1 MSGSIVVKVGG
12 STLADGE
19 AGLDGVASLVRAGE
33 RVVVVHGGGPEAT
46 AWLEAMGIPTGFQR
60 GRRVTDD
67 RALPVVVAV
76 FAGLVNKRLVA
87 ALADRG
93 VEAVGLSGADGGL
106 LRCRW
111 GDPSL
116 GFVGEPA
123 SVDGRLLARL
133 VDAGFTPVLA
143 PIGFVDADGRR
154 VLLNVNADSVASE
167 VAVGLRARA
176 VYFLTDVEGV
186 RGRDGTLV
194 RRLTATEARA
204 LIADGTIAGGMI
216 PKVEACLRAAE
227 RGVPARV
234 LHARDARSL
243 AGADL
248 PGTVVEPGR

>member
-1 MSGSIVVKVGG
+1 MNGSLVIKVGG

-19 AGLDGVASLVRAGE
+19 AGLDGIAGLVRAGE

-46 AWLEAMGIPTGFQR
+46 AWLEAMGIPTRFER
-60 GRRVTDD
+60 GRRVTDE

-111 GDPSL
+111 SDPAL

-123 SVDGRLLARL
+123 SVDGRLLAHL
-133 VDAGFTPVLA
+133 LDAGFTPVLA
-143 PIGFVDADGRR
+143 PVGFAEAEGRR

-167 VAVGLRARA
+167 VAVSVGARA

-186 RGRDGTLV
+186 RGRDGALL
-194 RRLTATEARA
+194 RALTATEARS
-204 LIADGTIAGGMI
+204 LIADGTIAGGMV

-243 AGADL
+243 GRADL
-248 PGTVVEPGR
+248 PGTVVEPGS